1 MRNFTVKIFKLGTGN
16 PAWRCWLLFYKQN
29 LAVVAWIVSARSHIH
44 SENVLAIG
52 RSNPACAW
60 TGHFSKI
67 SRVKISVKF
76 NKKIFVKKWCALGEI
91 NWNDSGFQ
99 MYGIQIVTVSVFLF
113 RNFSLVF
120 LSIDVRSVT
129 KTKKKE
135 TTAAKKK
142 KKKETKSRMTIRKK
156 AGDKNRPRAEK
167 NYRGFRIFDN
177 SINMCG
183 LSTIC
188 TTVISVP
195 VI

>member
-1 MRNFTVKIFKLGTGN
+1 
-16 PAWRCWLLFYKQN
+16 
-29 LAVVAWIVSARSHIH
+29 
-44 SENVLAIG
+44 
-52 RSNPACAW
+52 
-60 TGHFSKI
+60 
-67 SRVKISVKF
+67 
-76 NKKIFVKKWCALGEI
+76 
-91 NWNDSGFQ
+91 

-135 TTAAKKK
+135 TTGKKK
-142 KKKETKSRMTIRKK
+142 KKKEAKSRMTIRKK

>member
-1 MRNFTVKIFKLGTGN
+1 MYFSIKSFNNIFLSPVSK
-16 PAWRCWLLFYKQN
+16 ASREVAN
-29 LAVVAWIVSARSHIH
+29 LTWKKKSTHPHIWCQRICL
-44 SENVLAIG
+44 SVCNKFWPQLYWVI
-52 RSNPACAW
+52 
-60 TGHFSKI
+60 F
-67 SRVKISVKF
+67 VKF
-76 NKKIFVKKWCALGEI
+76 NKKNFVKKWCALGEI

-99 MYGIQIVTVSVFLF
+99 MFGIQIVTVSVFLF

-167 NYRGFRIFDN
+167 NYRVFRIFDN
-177 SINMCG
+177 WINMCG